1 MAKPWKASEKKT
13 DRMRL
18 YAFPQIRALY
28 LTAFVTRKGLLCLC
42 TNIMEVLNNGIH
54 HFR

>member
-1 MAKPWKASEKKT
+1 MAKPWKAPEKKT

-28 LTAFVTRKGLLCLC
+28 LTAFVTRKGSLCLHS
-42 TNIMEVLNNGIH
+42 NIMETLKIGFH